1 MPQLRWE
8 YTRAVA
14 RQSPGVV
21 AVTTKPITSTP
32 KPTRGTL
39 TASSGSTT
47 RRYASRTEEA
57 LALIRA
63 LIKDQELGSGDRLPS
78 ESELAESLAISR
90 SSVRE
95 AFKLLEQEGVATA
108 IQGKG
113 RFISASAALNLERPV
128 TKYESTTEML
138 ESLGFEVS
146 TVVLDV
152 RERAATPAEA
162 KALEL
167 AAGESVIS
175 IQRLRCGDDE
185 PMVFSTDAVPRRLLP
200 GPIEF
205 RDWSVSV
212 TSMLQAHGSKI
223 ETSLARITAAMLP
236 DDYATRYKLARFDP
250 WILVEET
257 CLTMEGVRALY
268 ALDYHRGDKLAFNV
282 LRRR

>member
-1 MPQLRWE
+1 M
-8 YTRAVA
+8 T
-14 RQSPGVV
+14 S
-21 AVTTKPITSTP
+21 KPTTSTP
-32 KPTRGTL
+32 KPTRGNL
-39 TASSGSTT
+39 TASSSAST

-63 LIKDQELGSGDRLPS
+63 LIKDQGLVSGDRLPS

-95 AFKLLEQEGVATA
+95 AMKLLEQEGMATA

-113 RFISASAALNLERPV
+113 RFVSASAALSLERPV

-152 RERAATPAEA
+152 RERPATPAET
-162 KALEL
+162 KALDL
-167 AAGESVIS
+167 AAGELVVSV
-175 IQRLRCGDDE
+175 QRLRCGDDE

-223 ETSLARITAAMLP
+223 DSSVARITAATLP
-236 DDYATRYKLARFDP
+236 AEIAVRYNLTRFDP
-250 WILVEET
+250 WLLVEET
-257 CLTMEGVRALY
+257 CLTIDGARALY
-268 ALDYHRGDKLAFNV
+268 ALDYHRGDKIAFNV

>member
-1 MPQLRWE
+1 M
-8 YTRAVA
+8 T
-14 RQSPGVV
+14 S
-21 AVTTKPITSTP
+21 KPTTSTP
-32 KPTRGTL
+32 KQTRGNL
-39 TASSGSTT
+39 TASGGSPA

-63 LIKDQELGSGDRLPS
+63 LIKDEDLIAGDRLPS
-78 ESELAESLAISR
+78 ESELAESLAMSR

-95 AFKLLEQEGVATA
+95 AFKLLEQEGLVTA

-113 RFISASAALNLERPV
+113 RFISASASLSLERPV

-152 RERAATPAEA
+152 RERAASSAEA

-167 AAGESVIS
+167 VPGETVIA

-212 TSMLQAHGSKI
+212 TAMLQSHGNKVDS
-223 ETSLARITAAMLP
+223 SVARITAATLP
-236 DDYATRYKLARFDP
+236 AEYAARYNLAGFNP
-250 WILVEET
+250 WLLVEET
-257 CLTMEGVRALY
+257 CVTIDGVRALY
-268 ALDYHRGDKLAFNV
+268 ALDYHRGDKIAFNV